1 MTEALDTIEGD
12 KNKEQE
18 KIDKE
23 SKLHKELLDTQMKTD
38 FGISDAM
45 KNKNKNVSM
54 SGDVIFK
61 DIQLFIPELII
72 NIALL
77 VFGVLG
83 IVLLRLIS
91 QGFLN
96 DFQKYVSVQA
106 FEMITGHVMFLQT
119 ALIIGIAIPV
129 AFSFIL
135 FVFKWYF
142 FYPRG
147 KKVFVLR
154 GWKTG
159 LARLSVE
166 EVKESSVKFENGEDA
181 DVMHIDNIRKSWE
194 YNTGRPIVLLEEGL
208 PYNTPI
214 HRHKELN
221 EQVKDYNNVTKSI
234 YSTALRW
241 AEYHVKK
248 TQGFMSNPQNW
259 LLLLII
265 AGILVLIFFMMTKGS
280 PTTAIEGAVAGMTA
294 RG

>member
-45 KNKNKNVSM
+45 KNKNKNMSM

-129 AFSFIL
+129 AFSCIL

-265 AGILVLIFFMMTKGS
+265 AGIVVLIFFMMTKGS

>member
-1 MTEALDTIEGD
+1 MTEALDTIDGN
-12 KNKEQE
+12 KNEELK

-23 SKLHKELLDTQMKTD
+23 TKLYKELLDTQMKTD

-45 KNKNKNVSM
+45 KSKNKNISM

-83 IVLLRLIS
+83 VVLIRLIS

-96 DFQKYVSVQA
+96 DFVKYVSPQA

-119 ALIIGIAIPV
+119 VLMVGIAIPV
-129 AFSFIL
+129 LLSFVL

-208 PYNTPI
+208 PYNTPL

-265 AGILVLIFFMMTKGS
+265 AGIVVLIFFMMTKGS
-280 PTTAIEGAVAGMTA
+280 PTTAIEGAVTGLTA

>member
-265 AGILVLIFFMMTKGS
+265 AGIVVLIFFMMTKGS

>member
-119 ALIIGIAIPV
+119 ALIIGIAIPL
-129 AFSFIL
+129 AFSVIL

-265 AGILVLIFFMMTKGS
+265 AGIVVLIFFMMTKGS

>member
-12 KNKEQE
+12 KLKEQE

-119 ALIIGIAIPV
+119 ALIIGIAVPV

-265 AGILVLIFFMMTKGS
+265 AGIVVLIFFMMTKGS